1 MPESRFEVQPV
12 AGALGAEVRNIDLRE
27 PLSDSGF
34 ETLRAALLEHQVLF
48 FREQDV
54 NPQQHRDLAHRFGEL
69 LCHPAY
75 PTPDGFPEVTILEHS
90 AEKPSKIEVWH
101 ADMTFR
107 PQPPLGS
114 ILQAKVVPQRGG
126 DTLWASMSAAYEALS
141 PAMQDFLSGLTAVHD
156 FKYGFKE
163 SLAEPGG
170 YERLKQAVED
180 NPPVT
185 HPVVRVH
192 PVSGRKSLFVN
203 ALFTTHIVE
212 LSAAESRAVLAMLF
226 EHMVQPEFTCRFRW
240 EPNSIAFWDNR
251 ITIHK
256 PVNDH
261 GLQNRV
267 LQRVVILGDTPQ
279 GPSPVSA

>member
-1 MPESRFEVQPV
+1 MTVSSFKVRPT
-12 AGALGAEVRNIDLRE
+12 AGALGAEVQNIDLRKS
-27 PLSDSGF
+27 LSDEEFGQ
-34 ETLRAALLEHQVLF
+34 LHQALLEYQVLF
-48 FREQDV
+48 FRDQDIT
-54 NPQQHRDLAHRFGEL
+54 PKQHRDLALRFGEL

-75 PTPDGFPEVTILEHS
+75 PTPEGFPEVTILEHS

-114 ILQAKVVPQRGG
+114 ILQAKVVPARGG

-141 PAMQDFLSGLTAVHD
+141 PAMQSFLEGLTAVHD

-180 NPPVT
+180 NPPQI

-192 PVSGRKSLFVN
+192 PESGRKSLFVN

-212 LSAAESRAVLAMLF
+212 LSAAESRAVLAYLF
-226 EHMVQPEFTCRFRW
+226 EHMVQPEFTCRFYW

-251 ITIHK
+251 ITMHK

-261 GLQNRV
+261 GLQERV
-267 LQRVVILGDTPQ
+267 LQRVVILGDTPK
-279 GPSPVSA
+279 GPTSLEA

>member
-34 ETLRAALLEHQVLF
+34 ETLHAALLEHQVLF

-75 PTPDGFPEVTILEHS
+75 PTPEGFPEVTILEHS

-212 LSAAESRAVLAMLF
+212 LSAVESRAVLAMLF

-251 ITIHK
+251 ITMHK

-279 GPSPVSA
+279 GPSPVTA